1 MKASRTRLERWY
13 ELDNAAKIYPAI
25 HNSRWTSNFRMSVT
39 LKEQIDPALLQKAL
53 DKAVGRFP
61 NFHLRLRRGLFWYYL
76 EQNRNRAVVQP
87 DVANPCQ
94 RLGSRR
100 EGYQLFRVRYFGGRI
115 AVEVSHI
122 LCDGTGLMIFL
133 KTLAA
138 EYLKLSHQGL
148 EIPCREGILNCDE
161 PSSPEE
167 MEDAFKRYAAFRA
180 LKDRRESKAYH
191 FTGTQIPA
199 EELNIVTGQLSVSQ
213 LSAKA
218 KEYKVSITEFLT
230 AVLIYSYEECQKE
243 SSSRVELPVK
253 VSVPVNMRKYYPS
266 KTLRNFSLFVN
277 PGIEP
282 KYGEYSFEEIVE
294 EVHHFIRTNVKEKYL
309 NAIMCKNLSS
319 ESNLVLRLVPLFV
332 KNISLSMA
340 FRLFGE
346 SRFSTTF
353 SNLGI
358 VRVPKEMEPFVER
371 FDFLLG
377 RQRYN
382 DNVATMVTFGDTAD
396 ISFTRKIKETEIERR
411 FFTFLVRQGLHVKL
425 ESNNR

>member
-1 MKASRTRLERWY
+1 M
-13 ELDNAAKIYPAI
+13 
-25 HNSRWTSNFRMSVT
+25 
-39 LKEQIDPALLQKAL
+39 
-53 DKAVGRFP
+53 
-61 NFHLRLRRGLFWYYL
+61 
-76 EQNRNRAVVQP
+76 
-87 DVANPCQ
+87 
-94 RLGSRR
+94 
-100 EGYQLFRVRYFGGRI
+100 
-115 AVEVSHI
+115 
-122 LCDGTGLMIFL
+122 
-133 KTLAA
+133 
-138 EYLKLSHQGL
+138 
-148 EIPCREGILNCDE
+148 
-161 PSSPEE
+161 
-167 MEDAFKRYAAFRA
+167 
-180 LKDRRESKAYH
+180 
-191 FTGTQIPA
+191 
-199 EELNIVTGQLSVSQ
+199 
-213 LSAKA
+213 
-218 KEYKVSITEFLT
+218 
-230 AVLIYSYEECQKE
+230 
-243 SSSRVELPVK
+243 
-253 VSVPVNMRKYYPS
+253 
-266 KTLRNFSLFVN
+266 
-277 PGIEP
+277 
-282 KYGEYSFEEIVE
+282 E